1 MTDPNVLARYS
12 FLPWLRQGIAN
23 SIDAPPAADRQRA
36 SITIAL
42 DVVTDSGLTGQAS
55 QVVELIGPGD
65 IIGVSRDA
73 IVRHEPRHWVTDFEP
88 NYLALIEFYDEDFPW
103 RYSPAPP
110 ELAKHRLTPWLTL
123 VALTE
128 DEFEDAPLG
137 GPLSAFETTVPAAQ
151 VFPAGAQLWA
161 WAHVHADL
169 DLTRDEAGVPLDTA
183 ESVARLEQVLASDG
197 DLGHSRLLCPRKL
210 EPNTGYHAFLIP
222 TFETGRLAGLGE
234 PIDPGVGAL
243 DIAWGAGQT
252 RFPYY
257 YRWYFRTSERGD
269 FEFLVRRLQPRPV
282 DPRVGIRNMDVSAPG
297 GGVDGID
304 LGPGVPAVLGLEGAL
319 RSPETQSTPWPASYP
334 DPFQQ
339 QLAALVN
346 RAADYQDANPDGDPV
361 ITPPLYGRWHA
372 LRQRVALTEDT
383 AGGNPYDP
391 AAKWLTE
398 LNLDPRH
405 RAVAGLGTR
414 VVQQGQEALMHE
426 AWRQVGEILEANRR
440 LRIAQLAEVVS
451 GAQMDKHVRPL
462 RNDLKLTITQA
473 VHRRVPSGG
482 ATAWRQMQLSRV
494 PTTVVAGD
502 LRKVIRPRGPV
513 MKRMGKG
520 ARTLDDLLTQVDAG
534 RLTATP
540 PKTPPADMISLGT
553 IAELVEGID
562 VIGEDA
568 LTPEAVKSLPLVP
581 DFVLT
586 SPESETRFT
595 EGGKDSEEGERFKE
609 ALGDLH
615 EVLVKAPP
623 PPPPRPPLGVDAL
636 ADVIMT
642 TIDPR
647 VAIRRRILVSIRL
660 PDRLRPQTAER
671 IVPVMAYPEFPQ
683 PMYQPLRDLSAEYL
697 IPNIGLVPPN
707 TISLLETNQK
717 FIEAYFVGLNH
728 EMGRELL
735 WREYPTDQRGSY
747 FRQFWDVG
755 DFVPSVPGQ
764 SPEQQAARLKDI
776 PEIHT
781 WTSGSAL
788 GSHNHRDAQGD
799 ATQLVL
805 LIRGDLLKR
814 YPNAIIYAHRARW
827 QTDGFGNPLTDEP
840 RELVPI
846 NSESDQLANARHP
859 LYSAKV
865 EPDIHFLGFDLT
877 VDEAKGVNADDPG
890 WFFVL
895 KERVGEA
902 RFGLDVVEDA
912 ASVEL
917 NEWDDLAWGH
927 VAGDFG
933 PGNHLQLPPV
943 AEAIAPADPQG
954 MAWHADSNAADVAF
968 ILFQDP
974 VLVAVHAQEMLR
986 S

>member
-23 SIDAPPAADRQRA
+23 SIKAPPAANHQRA

-42 DVVTDSGLTGQAS
+42 NVVTDSGLTGQAG
-55 QVVELIGPGD
+55 QTVELIGPGD
-65 IIGVSRDA
+65 IIGISRDA

-88 NYLALIEFYDEDFPW
+88 NYLAFLEFYDEDFPW

-110 ELAKHRLTPWLTL
+110 DLAKHRLMPWLTL

-128 DEFEDAPLG
+128 DEFDDAALG
-137 GPLSAFETTVPAAQ
+137 GPLSVFETTVPAAQ
-151 VFPAGAQLWA
+151 VFPAGGQLWA
-161 WAHVHADL
+161 WAHVHADV
-169 DLTRDEAGVPLDTA
+169 DLTRNDSGVPLNTA
-183 ESVARLEQVLASDG
+183 QSVARLEQILASNA

-210 EPNTGYHAFLIP
+210 EPSTGYHAFLIP
-222 TFETGRLAGLGE
+222 TFETGRQAGLGQS
-234 PIDPGVGAL
+234 IDPGVGAL

-269 FEFLVRRLQPRPV
+269 FELLVRRLQSRPI
-282 DPRVGIRNMDVSAPG
+282 DPRVGTRNMDVSAPG
-297 GGVDGID
+297 GGINGIN
-304 LGPGVPAVLGLEGAL
+304 LGPGVPAVLRLEGAL
-319 RSPETQSTPWPASYP
+319 RSPQTQSTPWPTSYP
-334 DPFQQ
+334 DSFQQ

-361 ITPPLYGRWHA
+361 ITPPIYGRWHA
-372 LRQRVALTEDT
+372 LRQRLSLTKDPNVE
-383 AGGNPYDP
+383 NPYDP

-414 VVQQGQEALMHE
+414 VVQQSQEALMQE

-440 LRIAQLAEVVS
+440 LRIAQLAEAVS
-451 GAQMDKHVRPL
+451 GAQMDKHVGPL
-462 RNDLKLTITQA
+462 GNDPQLTITQA
-473 VHRRVPSGG
+473 VHGRVPSGDV
-482 ATAWRQMQLSRV
+482 TARRQMQLSRV
-494 PTTVVAGD
+494 PTAAVAGD
-502 LRKVIRPRGPV
+502 LRKMIRPRGPV
-513 MKRMGKG
+513 MKRTGRG
-520 ARTLDDLLTQVDAG
+520 GHGIDDLLTRIDAG
-534 RLTATP
+534 GLTATP
-540 PKTPPADMISLGT
+540 PKTAPADMISLGAV
-553 IAELVEGID
+553 AELVEAID

-568 LTPEAVKSLPLVP
+568 LTPEAVNSLPRVP
-581 DFVLT
+581 NFRVT
-586 SPESETRFT
+586 SPESDARF
-595 EGGKDSEEGERFKE
+595 EQGERDSEEGERFKE

-623 PPPPRPPLGVDAL
+623 PPAPRPPLEVEAL

-660 PDRLRPQTAER
+660 PDRLRPQTTER
-671 IVPVMAYPEFPQ
+671 IAPVMAYPEFPQ
-683 PMYQPLRDLSAEYL
+683 PMCQPLRDLSAEYL

-728 EMGRELL
+728 EMARELL

-755 DFVPSVPGQ
+755 DFVPRVPGL
-764 SPEQQAARLKDI
+764 SPQQQAARLKDI
-776 PEIHT
+776 AEIHT
-781 WTSGSAL
+781 WTNSSAL
-788 GSHNHRDAQGD
+788 GSHNNRDAQGD

-827 QTDGFGNPLTDEP
+827 QTDGFGNPLTDKP

-846 NSESDQLANARHP
+846 NNESDRLANTRHP
-859 LYSAKV
+859 LYSAKI

-877 VDEAKGVNADDPG
+877 VAEAKGVNANDPG
-890 WFFVL
+890 WFFVI

-902 RFGLDVVEDA
+902 RFGLDAIEDI

-927 VAGDFG
+927 VAGDFS

-943 AEAIAPADPQG
+943 AEAIAPVNPQG
-954 MAWHADSNAADVAF
+954 TAWHVDSNAADVAF

-974 VLVAVHAQEMLR
+974 VLVAVHTQEMLR